1 MAYALRDTTEL
12 SVVKEIR
19 QQLLSTLDIK
29 LSRDEHNLNSILS
42 FGTISVIMMV
52 ILLKITSE
60 IPYSANT
67 VMNM

>member
-12 SVVKEIR
+12 SVVKELR

-52 ILLKITSE
+52 ILLKMTSE

>member
-52 ILLKITSE
+52 ILLKMTSE